1 VIVTDPLE
9 DALAKLDEEQ
19 LRAAG
24 KHPELAAALLRRKAR
39 ELEEAKPAYS
49 PENKDREAV

>member
-1 VIVTDPLE
+1 VIVIDPLE

-24 KHPELAAALLRRKAR
+24 KDP

-49 PENKDREAV
+49 LENEDKEAV